1 MKKILLNPKE
11 NLIVSLV
18 LAVLFMTMLTSVF
31 GIDGIGRFIGGAAV
45 IMLVRLVTNRIKAKE
60 EAAAEDNTEGADS

>member
-1 MKKILLNPKE
+1 MKKILLDPTD

-45 IMLVRLVTNRIKAKE
+45 ILIIKLITKRIKAKE
-60 EAAAEDNTEGADS
+60 EA